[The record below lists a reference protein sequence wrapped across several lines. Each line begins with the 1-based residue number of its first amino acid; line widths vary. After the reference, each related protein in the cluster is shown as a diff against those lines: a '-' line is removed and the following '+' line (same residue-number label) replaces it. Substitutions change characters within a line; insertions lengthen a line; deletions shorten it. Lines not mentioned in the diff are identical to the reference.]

1 MTCSCIRRS
10 HRCLVPWIV
19 CILPSLSLVGSLAHA
34 GMVEPAFAQ
43 TAIAANL
50 TALHHSQPSLQQFG
64 QKRLVDSTLTTSAT
78 NQRRYRPKEVSRPD
92 GTTVGAP
99 RRYHPKEVSRPD
111 GTTVGAPRR
120 GDDFC
125 GTEAIGA
132 FTALAPLSHVGQ
144 TATSRPTF
152 AWFIPD
158 RQSAPVLF
166 KLYAVAAR
174 SPIFATEVP
183 AQAGIVSFTLP
194 PQQPELKPG
203 RYRWEIERICFP
215 KRLEATVEFEVVKPS
230 VNLEEHWYDALAE
243 GLKSSQATGDRE
255 TILSLLED
263 LQEIET
269 AAATQIPNT
278 LNTPNSWKALLTKQ
292 SQHLKQIVEIEQR
305 R

>member
-1 MTCSCIRRS
+1 MTCPCIRRS
-10 HRCLVPWIV
+10 HCCQSYRID
-19 CILPSLSLVGSLAHA
+19 CILLSLSLVGVLASA
-34 GMVEPAFAQ
+34 GMVEPASAQ
-43 TAIAANL
+43 TLITSDLMGLYPAQSP
-50 TALHHSQPSLQQFG
+50 TQQFG
-64 QKRLVDSTLTTSAT
+64 QKRPNLTIAPPAT
-78 NQRRYRPKEVSRPD
+78 NQRRYRPK
-92 GTTVGAP
+92 
-99 RRYHPKEVSRPD
+99 KVSRPD

-132 FTALAPLSHVGQ
+132 FTALAPLSHIGQ
-144 TATSRPTF
+144 TTASRPTF
-152 AWFIPD
+152 AWYIPD

-174 SPIFATEVP
+174 SPIFETEVP

>member
-78 NQRRYRPKEVSRPD
+78 NQRRYR
-92 GTTVGAP
+92 
-99 RRYHPKEVSRPD
+99 PKEVSRPD

-203 RYRWEIERICFP
+203 RYRWKIKRICFP
-215 KRLEATVEFEVVKPS
+215 KEFEAIVEFEVVKPPI
-230 VNLEEHWYDALAE
+230 NLEEHWYDSLAE
-243 GLKSSQATGDRE
+243 ALKSSQAPDSRE
-255 TILSLLED
+255 QVLLLLAD
-263 LQEIET
+263 LQAIEA
-269 AAATQIPNT
+269 AAATQIPAK
-278 LNTPNSWKALLTKQ
+278 PNSSPWKTLLTKQ
-292 SQHLKQIVEIEQR
+292 SQHLEQIVEIEQR
-305 R
+305 SSQSR